1 MKWGKVHPFSLLGN
15 RGDKVNFVTC
25 LSNNVKSAIA
35 KQMRTLL
42 VLQLGLTH
50 VQRSRSTQCVL
61 ELSISSVYINTY
73 IKLQY
78 IKYRTALQSQTSPL
92 LTLSKTGAG
101 TLKIGVWSYCYRLY
115 HCSYAWATR
124 GDKLAP
130 LTVIPAFSHLWALGF
145 AWTLSLLYLFVSNT
159 SLSTPQQRSAFLMVL
174 SDRTCRIQWLVIRK
188 KTWRHECWS
197 FPAQQF
203 MAGWKGSENRSDL
216 NKTTLPTLIFHVRT
230 LQRALL

>member
-115 HCSYAWATR
+115 HCSYA
-124 GDKLAP
+124 
-130 LTVIPAFSHLWALGF
+130 
-145 AWTLSLLYLFVSNT
+145 
-159 SLSTPQQRSAFLMVL
+159 
-174 SDRTCRIQWLVIRK
+174 
-188 KTWRHECWS
+188 
-197 FPAQQF
+197 
-203 MAGWKGSENRSDL
+203 
-216 NKTTLPTLIFHVRT
+216 
-230 LQRALL
+230 